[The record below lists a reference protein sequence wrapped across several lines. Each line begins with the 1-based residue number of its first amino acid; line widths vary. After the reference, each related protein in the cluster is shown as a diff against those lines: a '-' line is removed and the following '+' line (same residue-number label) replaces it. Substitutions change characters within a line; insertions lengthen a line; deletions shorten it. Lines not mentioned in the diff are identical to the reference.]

1 MAEIRTVTTLRS
13 KQVEIQR
20 AIVGYEQRLAQA
32 RADLS
37 HVTAA
42 IAIFEA
48 TGDRDAMGAYVD
60 IHRIWKRGEMMRLCR
75 GFLESEGPMTTP
87 ALAQRVMTASGLDAG
102 DKVLSKVV
110 CHKIVFAM
118 RAQHLR
124 GKVGDAGR
132 IKGARVW
139 ACPGANASAQGR

>member
-42 IAIFEA
+42 LAIFEA
-48 TGDRDAMGAYVD
+48 SGDREAMAAYVD
-60 IHRIWKRGEMMRLCR
+60 IHRIWKRGDMMRLCR
-75 GFLESEGPMTTP
+75 GFLESEGPLSTRQ
-87 ALAQRVMTASGLDAG
+87 LAERCMTASGLNVS
-102 DKVLSKVV
+102 DKVLGKAVAF
-110 CHKIVFAM
+110 KIIQAM
-118 RAQHLR
+118 RAQHKR
-124 GKVGDAGR
+124 GKMADAGR
-132 IKGARVW
+132 ARGARIW
-139 ACPGANASAQGR
+139 AILPP

>member
-13 KQVEIQR
+13 KAAEIQR
-20 AIVGYEQRLAQA
+20 SIVGYEHRLAQA

-48 TGDRDAMGAYVD
+48 SGDREAMGAYVD
-60 IHRIWKRGEMMRLCR
+60 VHRIWKRGDMMRLCR
-75 GFLESEGPMTTP
+75 GFLESEGPLSTP
-87 ALAQRVMTASGLDAG
+87 ALTQRLMTASGLDAG
-102 DKVLSKVV
+102 DQVLAKAICLKLVY
-110 CHKIVFAM
+110 AL

-124 GKVGDAGR
+124 GRIGDAG
-132 IKGARVW
+132 KAGGARVW
-139 ACPGANASAQGR
+139 SLGT

>member
-13 KQVEIQR
+13 KAAEIQR
-20 AIVGYEQRLAQA
+20 SIVGYEQRLAQA

-48 TGDRDAMGAYVD
+48 SGDPADIRAYVD

-75 GFLESEGPMTTP
+75 RFLEAHGPQTTP
-87 ALAQRVMTASGLDAG
+87 ALAIRLMTASGLDPG
-102 DKVLSKVV
+102 DKVLAKAACLRLVY
-110 CHKIVFAM
+110 AL

-124 GKVGDAGR
+124 GNVQDAGR
-132 IKGARVW
+132 RKGARVW
-139 ACPGANASAQGR
+139 TLPKLI